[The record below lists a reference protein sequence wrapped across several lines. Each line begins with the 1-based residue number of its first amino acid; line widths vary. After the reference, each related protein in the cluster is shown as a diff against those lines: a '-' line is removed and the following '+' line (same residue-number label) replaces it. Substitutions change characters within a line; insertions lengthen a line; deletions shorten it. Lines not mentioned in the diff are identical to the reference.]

1 MSKKIQLIFFLGI
14 IFFLLAACNRPQVE
28 GTQPPI
34 DIEVTLEEI
43 QDTDIPD
50 QPEDTDTPPQKKIRH
65 HNPRH
70 PPKIHPSTCPKNAF
84 HFSPQDLRSA
94 CVRLSC
100 WTTSSKVIRSLPSP
114 PAPMWALGSHARLC
128 RRRGWT
134 TSLKTVGRSGVS
146 PGEISLHR
154 SH

>member
-50 QPEDTDTPPQKKIRH
+50 QPEDTDTPHRRRSDTTTPATHRRSIPQPAR
-65 HNPRH
+65 RT
-70 PPKIHPSTCPKNAF
+70 PST
-84 HFSPQDLRSA
+84 
-94 CVRLSC
+94 
-100 WTTSSKVIRSLPSP
+100 SLP
-114 PAPMWALGSHARLC
+114 R
-128 RRRGWT
+128 
-134 TSLKTVGRSGVS
+134 
-146 PGEISLHR
+146 I
-154 SH
+154 